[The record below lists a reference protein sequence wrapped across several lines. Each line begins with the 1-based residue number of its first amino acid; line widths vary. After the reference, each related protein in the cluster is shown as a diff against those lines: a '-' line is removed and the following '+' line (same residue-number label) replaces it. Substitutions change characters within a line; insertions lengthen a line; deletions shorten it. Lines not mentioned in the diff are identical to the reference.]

1 MPQQCNTVWLV
12 QVAHKLCNFY
22 SSAEWH
28 TQAAHLHALTSGLR
42 AEVPWHRRF
51 PVIWLLRPATCA
63 LQRRAAAFEARAAAA
78 DVAEAPAQQ
87 FPSPVA
93 GLSDEQRAEL
103 AQELGYRQIGKDLPS
118 DVTLQRVISTLP
130 KDVSTC
136 SVFSIS
142 CFSASYHSNIVV
154 ISSPCL

>member
-1 MPQQCNTVWLV
+1 M
-12 QVAHKLCNFY
+12 
-22 SSAEWH
+22 
-28 TQAAHLHALTSGLR
+28 
-42 AEVPWHRRF
+42 
-51 PVIWLLRPATCA
+51 IWLLRLLTCA
-63 LQRRAAAFEARAAAA
+63 LQRRAAVFEARAAAA

-136 SVFSIS
+136 PSTKIRTQPITVPLMAL
-142 CFSASYHSNIVV
+142 CSAQGS
-154 ISSPCL
+154 LLW

>member
-1 MPQQCNTVWLV
+1 MHQ
-12 QVAHKLCNFY
+12 HFK
-22 SSAEWH
+22 
-28 TQAAHLHALTSGLR
+28 
-42 AEVPWHRRF
+42 
-51 PVIWLLRPATCA
+51 VIWLLRPSTCA

-78 DVAEAPAQQ
+78 GVAEAPAQQ

-136 SVFSIS
+136 LSTKTPKSS
-142 CFSASYHSNIVV
+142 HHRASDGTLQ
-154 ISSPCL
+154 CTR